1 MRPLRGVRGRIVYT
15 VFSGI
20 GEVLPPKCKV
30 GAWERSIACWLLL
43 ALAEALVD
51 GQSRGCVR
59 YGRGSTNMSLTVT
72 SRLMAYGVEGLKRR
86 RVWKDEFGA
95 SNAWGNN
102 QNNSP
107 E

>member
-30 GAWERSIACWLLL
+30 GAWDRSIACWLLL

-72 SRLMAYGVEGLKRR
+72 SRLMASDRELGQPSCLLLADFSGGAYMA
-86 RVWKDEFGA
+86 WKG
-95 SNAWGNN
+95 
-102 QNNSP
+102 
-107 E
+107 